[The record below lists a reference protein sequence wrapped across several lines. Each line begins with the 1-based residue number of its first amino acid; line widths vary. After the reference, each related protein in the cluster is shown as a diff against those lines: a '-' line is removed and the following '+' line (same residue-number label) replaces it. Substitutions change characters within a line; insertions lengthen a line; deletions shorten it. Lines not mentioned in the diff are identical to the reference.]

1 MCSVLSR
8 GFQRQAVHL
17 SFRSFGGFNIPRPKN
32 RTCTTTDFVVVYT
45 TRTTIF
51 YVAPS
56 FDLFFCMRR
65 LFILSDKNVHNRASE
80 GRTNIRPAG
89 GVATRLLLQ
98 TNQIEKSL
106 ISFRRH
112 PDGKKVKI
120 HLSTG

>member
-1 MCSVLSR
+1 MVLVP
-8 GFQRQAVHL
+8 QL
-17 SFRSFGGFNIPRPKN
+17 TLWWYIPPELP
-32 RTCTTTDFVVVYT
+32 F
-45 TRTTIF
+45 F

-65 LFILSDKNVHNRASE
+65 LFILSDKNVHNRTSE

-112 PDGKKVKI
+112 PDGKKSENP
-120 HLSTG
+120 LSAGYPAAWIPSFGRIIDLVSMPL